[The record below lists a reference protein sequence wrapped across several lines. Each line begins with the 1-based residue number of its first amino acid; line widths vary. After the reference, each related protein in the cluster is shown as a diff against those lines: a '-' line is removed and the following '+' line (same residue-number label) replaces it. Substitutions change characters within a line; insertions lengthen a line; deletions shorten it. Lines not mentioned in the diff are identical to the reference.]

1 MASFSDIPLIND
13 FSLCQQTV
21 TLYHY
26 DDGEIT
32 RVEYTKAYFEETDKQ
47 ETSTTGES
55 GKTEHLVVIPGEIT
69 CVPGDKVF
77 LGSGAYPEGDSARWW
92 RLFIPAKVP
101 QVVIVRSVSQR
112 HWLGKPS
119 HIEIRG

>member
-26 DDGEIT
+26 DGGEIT
-32 RVEYTKAYFEETDKQ
+32 RVECPKAYFEETDKL

-55 GKTEHLVVIPGEIT
+55 GKTEHLIVIPGEVDI
-69 CVPGDKVF
+69 VPGDKVF
-77 LGSGAYPEGDSARWW
+77 LGVGDYPDGDTARWW
-92 RLFIPAKVP
+92 RLFIPSKVP
-101 QVVIVRSVSQR
+101 QCVIARSVSRR
-112 HWLGKPS
+112 HWLGKPT
-119 HIEIRG
+119 HIEVRG